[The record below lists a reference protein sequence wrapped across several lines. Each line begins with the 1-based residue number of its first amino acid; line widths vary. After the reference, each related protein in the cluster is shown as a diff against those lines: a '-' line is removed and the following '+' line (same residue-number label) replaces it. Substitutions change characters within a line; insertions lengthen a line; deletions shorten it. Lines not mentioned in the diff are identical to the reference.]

1 MTDTIDLKKYRSFI
15 ESAAFIRKTGKVK
28 RIIGL
33 ILEGQGPAASIGSLC
48 TIHPGNDRPP
58 VEAQVVGFRDD
69 STLLMP
75 LGDLMGVQPGSP
87 IVSEDEYPSVNVSDQ
102 LIGRI
107 IDGNGRPLDGKGP
120 CAPGRDYPIMGAPA
134 NPMER
139 TRLRQ
144 SLDIGI
150 RSVNGLLTCAKGQ
163 RIGIMAGTGVGKSV
177 LLGMIARYTAADVI
191 VIALIGE
198 RGREVK
204 EFIEENLG
212 EDGLEKSVVV
222 AAASDQPPLVRLRGA
237 FTATAIA
244 EYFRDQGKDV
254 LLMMDSLT
262 RFALAQREIGLSV
275 GEPPTTRG
283 YPPSVFSLLPKL
295 LERAGTHKGAGSITG
310 LYTVLVE
317 GDDLNEPVSDA
328 VRAIIDGHI
337 VLSRE
342 LAAHNHYP
350 AIDVLNSISRLM
362 IDVVSQDHLDLAM
375 RFRDVLATYK
385 EAEDLINIGAYTKG
399 SNPKIDDALNKIE
412 AMNAYLK
419 QKIHESVSLDDSI
432 QGLRMILEG
441 RTF

>member
-1 MTDTIDLKKYRSFI
+1 MEDTIDLRKYSAYI
-15 ESAAFIRKTGKVK
+15 ENTAFIRKTGKVK

-58 VEAQVVGFRDD
+58 VEAQVVGFRENA
-69 STLLMP
+69 TLLMP
-75 LGDLMGVQPGSP
+75 LGDLMGVQPGSL
-87 IVSEDEYPSVNVSDQ
+87 IVSEDEYPSVNVSDH

-120 CAPGRDYPIMGAPA
+120 CTPGMDYPLMGTPS

-139 TRLRQ
+139 ARVRQ
-144 SLDIGI
+144 PLDIGI
-150 RSVNGLLTCAKGQ
+150 RSINGLITCAKGQ
-163 RIGIMAGTGVGKSV
+163 RVGIMAGTGVGKSV
-177 LLGMIARYTAADVI
+177 LLGMIARNTPAEVI

-212 EDGLEKSVVV
+212 PEGLKKSVVV
-222 AAASDQPPLVRLRGA
+222 AAAADQPPLVRLRGA
-237 FTATAIA
+237 FTATAVA
-244 EYFRDQGKDV
+244 EYFRDRGKDV
-254 LLMMDSLT
+254 ILMMDSVT

-283 YPPSVFSLLPKL
+283 YPPSVFSMLPKL
-295 LERAGTHKGAGSITG
+295 LERAGTHGGEGSITG

-328 VRAIIDGHI
+328 VRAILDGHI

-350 AIDVLNSISRLM
+350 AVDILNSISRLM
-362 IDVVSQDHLDLAM
+362 IDVVSQEHQDLAM

-385 EAEDLINIGAYTKG
+385 EAEDLINIGAYTRG
-399 SNPKIDDALNKIE
+399 TNAKIDDALNKIE
-412 AMNAYLK
+412 AMNLYLK
-419 QKIHESVSLDDSI
+419 QKIYESVNLDDSI
-432 QGLRMILEG
+432 RGLRAILEG
-441 RTF
+441 RA